1 MIQINLLPSGDRR
14 RPPAGGRA
22 FPKLPSVPRL
32 GGNPWTIGLAAAG
45 VGALL
50 LLGYGFWT
58 TGVERD
64 ELRAQLDREVAD
76 STRFASTIQLVAS
89 LEARQDTIAQKI
101 GVIRSVDE
109 RRYVWPHLL
118 SEVSRATPDFTW
130 LTRVG
135 ATEGDPALVAA
146 PAPADS
152 AATGGSVDPLAGVA
166 SAPPAFNVEGNAGST
181 QALTRFM
188 KNLESSP
195 FVRDVTL
202 VTSEQTTVE
211 GRTFQKFTLEAR
223 YETPDSAFI
232 ETVPVIGLD

>member
-14 RPPAGGRA
+14 RPSAGGRA
-22 FPKLPSVPRL
+22 FPRLPSVPRL
-32 GGNPWTIGLAAAG
+32 GGDPWTVGLAAAG
-45 VGALL
+45 IGALL

-64 ELRAQLDREVAD
+64 ELRAQLVREVAD

-101 GVIRSVDE
+101 EVIRSVDE

-130 LTRVG
+130 LTRVS
-135 ATEGDPALVAA
+135 ATEGDPASVAT
-146 PAPADS
+146 PTPADS
-152 AATGGSVDPLAGVA
+152 MAAGSTELSTGGEEMT
-166 SAPPAFNVEGNAGST
+166 PAFNVEGNAGST